1 MKTTIDIPDAL
12 YKKVERRAVETG
24 QTLKQIV
31 LNSLEK
37 ELQESQRLREERA
50 SYWASR
56 QLSPSFKHLMET
68 GGLKPLAGSRSI
80 DDIVAEVKGDVAL

>member
-1 MKTTIDIPDAL
+1 METIIDIPDAL
-12 YKKVERRAVETG
+12 YKKVESRAVETG

-31 LNSLEK
+31 LASLER
-37 ELQESQRLREERA
+37 EFQACQVLREEPA

-56 QLSPSFKHLMET
+56 QLNPRFKHLMET

-80 DDIVAEVKGDVAL
+80 DDVIRDIKEDMPL